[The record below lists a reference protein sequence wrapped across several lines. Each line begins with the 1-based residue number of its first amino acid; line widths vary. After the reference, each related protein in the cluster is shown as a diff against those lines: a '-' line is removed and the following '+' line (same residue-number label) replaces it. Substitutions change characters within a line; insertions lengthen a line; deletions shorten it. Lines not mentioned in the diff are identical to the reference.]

1 MWLGDDGAFHRAGE
15 GMGLDVARGRACG
28 MVASRGV
35 DGEGR
40 ELERGWVAGGCS
52 PCPQL
57 PYSLCQHVS
66 AARTFISD

>member
-52 PCPQL
+52 P
-57 PYSLCQHVS
+57 
-66 AARTFISD
+66 